1 MDADFSHDP
10 KELKK
15 KIEFFIKNDLDLLI
29 SSRYLKTVKLL
40 IGQYKD

>member
-1 MDADFSHDP
+1 MDADFSHNP

-29 SSRYLKTVKLL
+29 SSRYLKTV
-40 IGQYKD
+40 Y